1 MEVFIPEQPG
11 YAFLY
16 ATWIEKPI
24 KTASMSGMAF
34 IDSYLVSR

>member
-1 MEVFIPEQPG
+1 MEVFIPEQRG

-24 KTASMSGMAF
+24 KQLRMSGMGI
-34 IDSYLVSR
+34 IDSYLVWR